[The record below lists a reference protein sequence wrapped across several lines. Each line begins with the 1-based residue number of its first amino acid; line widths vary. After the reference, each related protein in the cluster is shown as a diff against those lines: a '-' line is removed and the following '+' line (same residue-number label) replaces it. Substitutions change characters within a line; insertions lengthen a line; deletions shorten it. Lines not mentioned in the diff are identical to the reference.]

1 MEVLKATG
9 MGSFFV
15 GGLCSAHILHILLM
29 WTVGKAVAQVYV
41 LRPRSIKAPAGE
53 GVPPGNSL
61 WGGC

>member
-1 MEVLKATG
+1 